1 MGGKG
6 AIFLVLGFSLI
17 FMVVGRNF
25 NSMATA
31 TVDNFTAYYYET
43 KVHHIAATG
52 VNLVTNQIFLN
63 GALPDQ
69 TFNYSFD
76 GGTVTAT
83 LTTIDAFQNIKE
95 LTSVGTYAGVSSS
108 VRIIL
113 KPSVFSKYAY
123 FSDTESADIWWTTA
137 DTVWGPMHTNGN
149 LRVADRPVF
158 MGKVTIDGRLVKYSN
173 SARPQFLGGFQ
184 TGVHIDIPSNGVSN
198 LATAAT
204 AGGAKFTGRSL
215 VYLEFR
221 GDSIR
226 YKFSS
231 SGAWTYRLA
240 STFAPNGTI
249 FAENAELRIK
259 GRVSGR
265 YTIGASG
272 TGSNRGKI
280 FLDDDVYYNTDPQ
293 VNPNSQDMLG
303 IVAQR
308 DVIITENSANN
319 NNIKIQ
325 ASIYCQEGSFS
336 AEDYQS
342 RPVSGAIQLYGGLIQ
357 DTRGPVGTFRTV
369 HGQSVIQS
377 GFSKRYR
384 YDDRFMV
391 ASPPFFPGTNSFE
404 IVSWFE

>member
-63 GALPDQ
+63 NSIPDQ

-76 GGTVTAT
+76 GGTITAT
-83 LTTIDAFQNIKE
+83 LTTIDAFQNIRE
-95 LTSVGTYAGVSSS
+95 LTSVGNYAGISSS
-108 VRIIL
+108 IRIIF
-113 KPSVFSKYAY
+113 KPSLFSKYAY
-123 FSDTESADIWWTTA
+123 FSDSEGSEIWWTTQ

-173 SARPQFLGGFQ
+173 SARPQFLGGFE
-184 TGVHIDIPSNGVSN
+184 TGIHVDIPSDGVSN
-198 LATAAT
+198 LSTAAT

-221 GDSIR
+221 GDSVR
-226 YKFSS
+226 YRYSN
-231 SGAWTYRLA
+231 SGSWTYRLA
-240 STFAPNGTI
+240 STFAPNGAI
-249 FAENAELRIK
+249 FAENAELHIK
-259 GRVSGR
+259 GRVKGQF
-265 YTIGASG
+265 TIGASG

-280 FLDDDVYYNTDPQ
+280 FLDDDIYYNTDPQ
-293 VNPNSQDMLG
+293 INPNSQDMLG

-325 ASIYCQEGSFS
+325 ATIYSETGSFT
-336 AEDYQS
+336 AEDYQN
-342 RPVSGAIQLYGGLIQ
+342 RPVSGAIQLYGGITQ
-357 DTRGPVGTFRTV
+357 YVRGAVGTFRTV
-369 HGQSVIQS
+369 HGQSQIAS

-384 YDDRFMV
+384 YDERFMV
-391 ASPPFFPGTNSFE
+391 SSPPFFPGTGNFE